1 MKKIINAAVIFL
13 ESAIFFLL
21 FTLERLSGK
30 KAGVNHHVLARK
42 LQWSEKYF
50 TTENINIIFPCIIA
64 VLAGVIFVQAAVYI
78 RGNILR
84 AEVVQNK
91 QLRALQRGHGV
102 ALAGGEALAFDGVK
116 RVLRADIHHVAALL
130 QHSARDGKGNKYVFE
145 ICRGKWRHG

>member
-21 FTLERLSGK
+21 FALERLSGK

-50 TTENINIIFPCIIA
+50 TPENINIIFPCIIA

-78 RGNILR
+78 KKKKTPYMSFLR
-84 AEVVQNK
+84 ANNAILV
-91 QLRALQRGHGV
+91 LS
-102 ALAGGEALAFDGVK
+102 ALASALSLKSGAVMELNTS
-116 RVLRADIHHVAALL
+116 VYIAAASIMIFAV
-130 QHSARDGKGNKYVFE
+130 HSCMILFLTLTEK
-145 ICRGKWRHG
+145 